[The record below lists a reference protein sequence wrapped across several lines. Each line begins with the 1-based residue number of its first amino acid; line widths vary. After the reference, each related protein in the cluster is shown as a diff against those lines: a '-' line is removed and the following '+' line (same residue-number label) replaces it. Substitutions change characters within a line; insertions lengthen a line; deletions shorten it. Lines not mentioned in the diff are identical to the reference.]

1 MKYVQLQYFCCIG
14 NMWAHQAMSEGWE
27 VATFARQKDLLAIVK
42 ENLSLRGDHNY
53 SIFNFLFQVKQV
65 SEQKWGQVFAEYS
78 SDSTSS
84 TSSESEDSFTNL

>member
-1 MKYVQLQYFCCIG
+1 
-14 NMWAHQAMSEGWE
+14 MWAHQAMSEDWE

-42 ENLSLRGDHNY
+42 KKLRGDHNY
-53 SIFNFLFQVKQV
+53 PIFNFLFQVKQV
-65 SEQKWGQVFAEYS
+65 SEQKWGQVFAKYS

>member
-1 MKYVQLQYFCCIG
+1 
-14 NMWAHQAMSEGWE
+14 MSEDWE

-42 ENLSLRGDHNY
+42 KKLRGDHNY
-53 SIFNFLFQVKQV
+53 PIFNFLFQVKQV
-65 SEQKWGQVFAEYS
+65 SEQKWGQVFAKYS